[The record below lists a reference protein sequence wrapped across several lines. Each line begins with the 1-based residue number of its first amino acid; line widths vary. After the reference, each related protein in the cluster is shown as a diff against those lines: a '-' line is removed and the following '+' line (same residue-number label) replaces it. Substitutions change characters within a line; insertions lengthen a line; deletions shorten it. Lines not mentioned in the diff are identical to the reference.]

1 MKFLRAVMLRA
12 AIAWAVL
19 GVSDPAAAQG
29 LTDSVQ
35 AGRMTVIA
43 VDYDAGRIVCMDTQ
57 GQLRFHEV
65 DRVAEVFSDGTRATD
80 LRRVKAGDVIRTETR
95 DGRIQGIRVLRH
107 AWSELE
113 SPEG

>member
-12 AIAWAVL
+12 VLASALL
-19 GVSDPAAAQG
+19 GVSDPAAAQS

-35 AGRMTVIA
+35 TGRMTVIA

-65 DRVAEVFSDGTRATD
+65 DRAAVVVTDGGRGTD
-80 LRRVKAGDVIRTETR
+80 LRLLKAGDVIRTEAR
-95 DGRIQGIRVLRH
+95 DGRIRGIRVLRH